1 VGRKIPS
8 ICIYC
13 AGGCGVLATV
23 IDDAIIEI
31 EGDPDH
37 PINEG
42 ALCSKAAAY
51 IQLVNN
57 DRRLLTPMKRTNP
70 RKGVDEDP
78 GWVPITWEEAFKM
91 IAELRM
97 FTNYLINLF
106 NSLIKCPLNH
116 AKVVLV

>member
-1 VGRKIPS
+1 MPEVVLSRRDFLKTCSLTTLMLVFPAITPSIEAQPVMEKAKLYRWGRKIPS

-13 AGGCGVLATV
+13 AGGCGVLSTV
-23 IDDAIIEI
+23 VDDAIIEI
-31 EGDPDH
+31 EGDLDH

-70 RKGVDEDP
+70 RKG
-78 GWVPITWEEAFKM
+78 GG
-91 IAELRM
+91 
-97 FTNYLINLF
+97 
-106 NSLIKCPLNH
+106 
-116 AKVVLV
+116 